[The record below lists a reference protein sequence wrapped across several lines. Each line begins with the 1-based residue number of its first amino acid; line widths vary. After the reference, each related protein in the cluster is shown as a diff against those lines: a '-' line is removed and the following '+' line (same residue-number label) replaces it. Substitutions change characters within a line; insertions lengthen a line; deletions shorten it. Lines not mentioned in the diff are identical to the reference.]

1 MMNIP
6 FKKRY
11 CCAALFSVVVLSPA
25 MAAEDQA
32 GVIQTASGIDLIPY
46 LTTGYRYDDNI
57 ASTKTFKTD
66 SWILGVTPGLQGQ
79 LLDGNSEYL
88 FETGIDYGSFSSGAD
103 DNYLDFNLSGSA
115 DVELNQSNS
124 FNVNAAYNMG
134 HEERGSGVFEGAGDA
149 QDEPATFDTYNV
161 GGFYEYGA
169 KSTPAR
175 IQVNA
180 NYFDKEFTNFE
191 ALTLYR
197 NYSDTDF
204 GATFF
209 YDSGASVSWV
219 FDTSVISTEYDNV
232 DPTGDRDSTSTN
244 YRVGVDWEAT
254 ASTSGTIRIGNQEKD
269 FDNSARED
277 FSGLSWDASVT
288 WSPLTYSA
296 LTFSTGNS
304 AKDPSSDGDYIEATT
319 YGVIWDHGWSDFFTT
334 SVGYNQTDEDY
345 VGVDRSDKLKVYS
358 VSASYVASRW
368 FTLVAGV
375 DMTESTSSDVT
386 YGFDRN
392 VYYINAQVT
401 L

>member
-11 CCAALFSVVVLSPA
+11 CFAALISVAMSPA

-32 GVIQTASGIDLIPY
+32 GVIQTASGVDLIPY
-46 LTTGYRYDDNI
+46 LTSGYRYDDNI
-57 ASTKTFKTD
+57 ASTKTYKTD

-88 FETGIDYGSFSSGAD
+88 FETGIDYGSFSSGSD

-161 GGFYEYGA
+161 GGYYEYGA

-197 NYSDTDF
+197 NYTDTDF

-219 FDTSVISTEYDNV
+219 FDTSVITTNYDNV

-254 ASTSGTIRIGNQEKD
+254 ASTSGSIRVGNQEKD
-269 FDNSARED
+269 FDNSARKD

-319 YGVIWDHGWSDFFTT
+319 YGVSWDHGWSDFLSTN
-334 SVGYNQTDEDY
+334 VGYNQTDEDY
-345 VGVDRSDKLKVYS
+345 VGVDRNDKLKVYS
-358 VSASYVASRW
+358 LSASYVASRW
-368 FTLVAGV
+368 CTLVAGV
-375 DMTESTSSDVT
+375 DITESSSSDAT

-392 VYYINAQVT
+392 VYYINAQMT